1 MRILSVKAQVREQS
15 EEPLETVINRFKEV
29 AVQYLPPRTMM
40 IFLISLTI
48 FITIDVM
55 ASTMLTMT
63 QEINTR
69 SQ

>member
-1 MRILSVKAQVREQS
+1 MRILSVKAQIREQS
-15 EEPLETVINRFKEV
+15 EESLETVINRPKEV

-63 QEINTR
+63 QE
-69 SQ
+69 

>member
-1 MRILSVKAQVREQS
+1 MRILSVKAQIREQS
-15 EEPLETVINRFKEV
+15 EEPLETVINRLKEV

-63 QEINTR
+63 QG
-69 SQ
+69 

>member
-1 MRILSVKAQVREQS
+1 MRILSVKAQIREQS
-15 EEPLETVINRFKEV
+15 EEPLETVINRLKEV
-29 AVQYLPPRTMM
+29 AVQYLPPRTMT

-55 ASTMLTMT
+55 ASTMLT
-63 QEINTR
+63 

>member
-1 MRILSVKAQVREQS
+1 MRILSVKAQIREQS
-15 EEPLETVINRFKEV
+15 EEPLEIVINRLKEV
-29 AVQYLPPRTMM
+29 AVQYMPPRAMM

-55 ASTMLTMT
+55 ASTMLT
-63 QEINTR
+63 